1 MSSAEEGQGKLA
13 DQRTD
18 AHMNRRGNLGE
29 LAASPA
35 HELIQSLTAILHNAE
50 AAQLLL
56 DSRSPD
62 IRGLQQIL
70 SDMKSND
77 LRASAIVRHL
87 REPS

>member
-1 MSSAEEGQGKLA
+1 MRRRQRKIA
-13 DQRTD
+13 DQGTD
-18 AHMNRRGNLGE
+18 ADMSRRGKSGE
-29 LAASPA
+29 LAASLA
-35 HELIQSLTAILHNAE
+35 HELTQSLTAILHNAE
-50 AAQLLL
+50 AALLLL

-62 IRGLQQIL
+62 IRRLQQIL

>member
-29 LAASPA
+29 SAASPA

-50 AAQLLL
+50 AAQL
-56 DSRSPD
+56 
-62 IRGLQQIL
+62 
-70 SDMKSND
+70 
-77 LRASAIVRHL
+77 
-87 REPS
+87 

>member
-1 MSSAEEGQGKLA
+1 MSSGRRGQGKLA

-18 AHMNRRGNLGE
+18 AHMNRP
-29 LAASPA
+29 ASLE

-56 DSRSPD
+56 DFPSPD
-62 IRGLQQIL
+62 IRALQQIL

>member
-1 MSSAEEGQGKLA
+1 
-13 DQRTD
+13 
-18 AHMNRRGNLGE
+18 MNRRGNSGE
-29 LAASPA
+29 LAASLV
-35 HELIQSLTAILHNAE
+35 HELSQSLTAILHNAE

>member
-50 AAQLLL
+50 AAQL
-56 DSRSPD
+56 SIPAHRT
-62 IRGLQQIL
+62 
-70 SDMKSND
+70 
-77 LRASAIVRHL
+77 SAAAEDPLGH
-87 REPS
+87 EEQ